1 MYTEEYERRGFP
13 FRDFL
18 LKLILIIIFVFLL
31 VWLLPKF
38 ISPSTVVTK
47 DSNCS
52 GTTNGE
58 VCDNTGIKALTS
70 QIFSD
75 NLEKM
80 KEAAINYYTD
90 ERLPQEVGASDTMT
104 LSDMIGKHLITPL
117 IDKNN
122 KAVDVNKSYVK
133 ITKMDDEYILKINIK
148 DSEKED
154 YILVHLGCYNYCDSY
169 LCEKQKENVDVK
181 GSTEPSYNVPIK
193 GSTGGF
199 PVIPVKPEVKH
210 YCEIYNGR
218 YYGKYGSV
226 VDQNTYK
233 AECIV
238 TPTPTPTP
246 DEHYC
251 VVYNGKYYGRDG
263 EEVTKEEYKEQCQL
277 PDEHYCVV
285 YDGKYYGKDGEEVT
299 KEEYKEQC
307 QLPDEHYCVVYDGK
321 YYGKDGKV
329 VSRDKY
335 FEDCTEKPEPTV
347 LKCTVKDGKYYDST
361 GIEVSRQEFERQ
373 CMPEEEHYCVVYK
386 GKYYGK
392 DGKEVTKEQYKSEC
406 QLPDEHYCVFYD
418 GKYYGKDGKVVSEEK
433 YREDCMPVDKHY
445 CVIYNGDYYGKN
457 GDIVT
462 EKEYKEQCQLPDE
475 HYCVFYDGKYYG
487 KDGDIVTEADYKKQC
502 MPAEEHYCVFYD
514 GKYYGKDGKVVSED
528 EYKKQC
534 QSPQVQYIYEYKKTT
549 GTKLSQWSNWSE
561 WSKTSCDTKEVNCSD
576 NDITCLAKTQL
587 TERKEKIG
595 TYKKPYIKYR
605 DVIKQ
610 TGSYE
615 QKACTKYDYVVI
627 NKKTYATTTTV
638 THHYSVI
645 DTITRTTKQTVGGW
659 TYNGRASYSNPPS
672 DTATKHYKFVGAD
685 FSYCNDTCTS
695 LPNYYYDSYSYT
707 GGNISSVTKT
717 TSAPGESYD
726 TTDTDTTVTTEE
738 TATAK
743 CGAYTTKTIPIYGT
757 IRVSDVVKREE
768 PLYGNVCYKSTKT
781 RNIIEKGKITYKWS
795 TYNNQT
801 LINEGYVMTGNKKVK

>member
-47 DSNCS
+47 DGNCG

-58 VCDNTGIKALTS
+58 VCDNSGIKALTS

-90 ERLPQEVGASDTMT
+90 ERLPKEVGESDTMT

-122 KAVDVNKSYVK
+122 KAVNVEKSYVK
-133 ITKMDDEYILKINIK
+133 ITKMDDEYILKVNIK

-169 LCEKQKENVDVK
+169 LCEKQGKGSKVDVK
-181 GSTEPSYNVPIK
+181 GSSTPTANVPIK
-193 GSTGGF
+193 GSKGGF
-199 PVIPVKPEVKH
+199 PVAPVKPEVKR
-210 YCEIYNGR
+210 YCEY
-218 YYGKYGSV
+218 
-226 VDQNTYK
+226 
-233 AECIV
+233 
-238 TPTPTPTP
+238 
-246 DEHYC
+246 
-251 VVYNGKYYGRDG
+251 YNGKYF
-263 EEVTKEEYKEQCQL
+263 
-277 PDEHYCVV
+277 
-285 YDGKYYGKDGEEVT
+285 GKYGQEVNRNT
-299 KEEYKEQC
+299 FN
-307 QLPDEHYCVVYDGK
+307 DECIV
-321 YYGKDGKV
+321 
-329 VSRDKY
+329 
-335 FEDCTEKPEPTV
+335 KPEPTV
-347 LKCTVKDGKYYDST
+347 LKCTIKDGKYYDST
-361 GIEVSRQEFERQ
+361 GIVVSRQEFEKQ
-373 CMPEEEHYCVVYK
+373 CMPEDKHYCVYYN
-386 GKYYGK
+386 GDYYGK
-392 DGKEVTKEQYKSEC
+392 DGSKVSKDEYKKQC
-406 QLPDEHYCVFYD
+406 QQEDKHYCVYYD
-418 GKYYGKDGKVVSEEK
+418 GKYYGIDGDVVSEDK
-433 YREDCMPVDKHY
+433 YREECMPVDKHY

-457 GDIVT
+457 GDKVT
-462 EKEYKEQCQLPDE
+462 EKEYKEQCQLPEE
-475 HYCVFYDGKYYG
+475 HYCVYYDGNYYG
-487 KDGDIVTEADYKKQC
+487 KDGEIVTEKEYKKQC
-502 MPAEEHYCVFYD
+502 MPAEEHYCVYYN
-514 GKYYGKDGKVVSED
+514 GKYYGKDGKVVSEA

-534 QSPQVQYIYEYKKTT
+534 QSPSVEYVYEYKKVT
-549 GTKLSQWSNWSE
+549 GTKMSEWSKWSD

-587 TERKEKIG
+587 LERKEKIG

-610 TGSYE
+610 TGSYTE
-615 QKACTKYDYVVI
+615 KACSKYDYVVI
-627 NKKTYATTTTV
+627 NKTTYATTTTT

-645 DTITRTTKQTVGGW
+645 DTITRTTRQTVGGW

-672 DTATKHYKFVGAD
+672 DTATRHYKFVGAD

-707 GGNISSVTKT
+707 GGGISTVTSTK
-717 TSAPGESYD
+717 SAPGESYD
-726 TTDTDTTVTTEE
+726 TTSTSTTSTTET
-738 TATAK
+738 TASAK
-743 CGAYTTKTIPIYGT
+743 CGSYTYKTVPIYGT
-757 IRVSDVVKREE
+757 VRVSDVVRREE
-768 PLYGNVCYKSTKT
+768 PLYGTVCYKSTKN
-781 RNIIEKGKITYKWS
+781 RYVKENGKITYKWS

-801 LINEGYVMTGNKKVK
+801 LIKEGYVMTGNKKVK